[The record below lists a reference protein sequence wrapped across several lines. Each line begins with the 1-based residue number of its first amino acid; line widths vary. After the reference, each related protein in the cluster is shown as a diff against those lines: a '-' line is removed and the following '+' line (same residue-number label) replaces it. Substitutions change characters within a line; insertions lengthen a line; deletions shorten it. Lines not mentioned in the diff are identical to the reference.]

1 MFAFL
6 FGKREKRIA
15 GAVADTTALEALH
28 RRETDLEKKIRQL
41 EAQATTL
48 HAQALEH
55 RQGGRTHTAVHL
67 LKREKMTQDELVTM
81 RALYTTVLQQQSALQ
96 QAILNAETLA
106 AVHTA
111 AEVLRKKQDTWT
123 ATHVSDLMDTLED
136 AKQQSREIQDLLQST
151 ARMDISDEE
160 LLAQL
165 DEETVASVSRVP
177 ELPEVPREALS
188 VPQEL
193 STFTESESTR
203 RPCKNTFSDSLVEVC
218 LG

>member
-15 GAVADTTALEALH
+15 GAVADTTALDALH
-28 RRETDLEKKIRQL
+28 CREADLEKKIRQL
-41 EAQATTL
+41 ESQAAAM

-55 RQGGRTHTAVHL
+55 RHGGRTHTALHL
-67 LKREKMTQDELVTM
+67 LKREKMTQDELGTV

-96 QAILNAETLA
+96 QAILNAETFA

-123 ATHVSDLMDTLED
+123 AEHVSDLMDTLED
-136 AKQQSREIQDLLQST
+136 AKEHSREIHDLLQT
-151 ARMDISDEE
+151 ATRMDVSDAE

-165 DEETVASVSRVP
+165 DAETAVLP
-177 ELPEVPREALS
+177 ELPEVPREAPRALE
-188 VPQEL
+188 EL
-193 STFTESESTR
+193 STSRESNG
-203 RPCKNTFSDSLVEVC
+203 PLLV
-218 LG
+218 

>member
-15 GAVADTTALEALH
+15 GAVADTTALDALH
-28 RRETDLEKKIRQL
+28 CREADLEKKIRQL
-41 EAQATTL
+41 ESQAASM

-55 RQGGRTHTAVHL
+55 RHGGRTHTALHL
-67 LKREKMTQDELVTM
+67 LKREKMTQDELGTV

-96 QAILNAETLA
+96 QAILNAETFA

-123 ATHVSDLMDTLED
+123 AEHVSDLMDTLED
-136 AKQQSREIQDLLQST
+136 AKEHSREIHDLLQT
-151 ARMDISDEE
+151 ATRMDVSDAE

-165 DEETVASVSRVP
+165 DAETAVLP
-177 ELPEVPREALS
+177 ELPEVPREPL
-188 VPQEL
+188 QETPI
-193 STFTESESTR
+193 STVSNGRILSES
-203 RPCKNTFSDSLVEVC
+203 
-218 LG
+218 